1 MRGTVNIRIWDGDI
15 VTKSSLDTIV
25 LKTTRYFANNT
36 KKAHCTLQVVS
47 VVLMK
52 KLQDALGVKVTDI
65 GNTTKLDRF
74 L

>member
-1 MRGTVNIRIWDGDI
+1 MVQLISEPGMEDI

-25 LKTTRYFANNT
+25 LKTTRYNINNT
-36 KKAHCTLQVVS
+36 KKAHYTLQVIS

-65 GNTTKLDRF
+65 GNATKLDRF